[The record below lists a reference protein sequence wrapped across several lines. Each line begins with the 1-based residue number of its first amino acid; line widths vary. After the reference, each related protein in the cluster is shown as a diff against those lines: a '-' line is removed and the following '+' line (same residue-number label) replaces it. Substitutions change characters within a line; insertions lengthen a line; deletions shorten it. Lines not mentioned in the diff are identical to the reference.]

1 MDNDKILKESNI
13 EEIYSKLE
21 KEILTIPGVVEFTG
35 GGFQNIVQEISK
47 VIGKRMCKGILINY
61 KKGFIDVNI
70 SISIK
75 SGFMILELG
84 NEIQRKVKEILN
96 GYTDNIENINYQ
108 IGEIY
113 ETQIFQRICIR
124 STIC

>member
-96 GYTDNIENINYQ
+96 GYTDNIESINVT
-108 IGEIY
+108 ITEI
-113 ETQIFQRICIR
+113 IK
-124 STIC
+124 